1 MTARKKG
8 RRVNYML
15 EFATVRY
22 WQGQLNECGI
32 KNAASNKTN
41 TRLVYLTRLA
51 AFSEWL
57 PGRIF
62 DMRVQAVADGR
73 IVRET
78 SQKSFA
84 NVEELLRFGDDG
96 SGNEKEV
103 RKIISQYLRDPRHGN
118 LAHSTVAG
126 MCAAIK
132 SYFDAHDVATNV
144 KFNGKK
150 RDEIEVTEKPEL
162 ELADFY
168 KMMTANKVDLMVR
181 AVMLVKFQAGLDS
194 STLADRFNFYAY
206 QQIAKWCGTD
216 NHKAWKKDKCPI
228 PVHLVR
234 VKTGIKYTTFI
245 DRDALDAIKTY
256 LSWREERHGPRDPAG
271 PMFLTTRNEPIRGEW
286 ISNAFGRL
294 ADSSRAQRRLESGV
308 LKLHSHNTRRLLK
321 SLLMECGCAEW
332 AADHVLGHKA
342 KDPYT
347 GPAELFPKTLREEYA
362 KASHKINVLSKA
374 ASSVDCEDPTGA
386 AEKALKK
393 SKAQVEVLNKRVN
406 ELEAKINNKDTRSA
420 GAESKFDVAV
430 KAIIDAL
437 DDPGGDLRKNIRDRL
452 GKL

>member
-216 NHKAWKKDKCPI
+216 DHKAWKKDKCPI

>member
-22 WQGQLNECGI
+22 WQGQLNESGI
-32 KNAASNKTN
+32 KNSASNLAD

-51 AFSEWL
+51 AFNEWL
-57 PGRIF
+57 PERIF

-78 SQKSFA
+78 AQKSFA
-84 NVEELLRFGDDG
+84 NVEELLRFGEDG
-96 SGNEKEV
+96 SGNEKEI
-103 RKIISQYLRDPRHGN
+103 RKIISQYLRDPRHVN
-118 LAHSTVAG
+118 LAHSTMAG
-126 MCAAIK
+126 TCSAIK

-150 RDEIEVTEKPEL
+150 RDEIEVTEEPEL
-162 ELADFY
+162 EIADFY

-216 NHKAWKKDKCPI
+216 DHNMWETDKCPI
-228 PVHLVR
+228 PVQLVR

-245 DRDALDAIKTY
+245 DRDALDAIKAY
-256 LSWREERHGPRDPAG
+256 LSWREERHGPRDPAR
-271 PMFLTTRNEPIRGEW
+271 PIFLTTRNEPIHGEW
-286 ISNAFGRL
+286 ISDAFRRL
-294 ADSSRAQRRLESGV
+294 SRSSRAQKRLENGV
-308 LKLHSHNTRRLLK
+308 LKLRPHKTRRLLK
-321 SLLMECGCAEW
+321 SLLLECECAEW

-347 GPAELFPKTLREEYA
+347 GPAELFPKRLREEYA

-374 ASSVDCEDPTGA
+374 ASIVDGEDPAEA
-386 AEKALKK
+386 AEKALKE
-393 SKAQVEVLNKRVN
+393 SKAQVEVLAKRVN
-406 ELEAKINNKDTRSA
+406 ELEAEITKKDARSA
-420 GAESKFDVAV
+420 GAESRFDAAV

>member
-1 MTARKKG
+1 MTAQKNG

-15 EFATVRY
+15 EFSTVRY
-22 WQGQLNECGI
+22 WQGQLNESGI
-32 KNAASNKTN
+32 KNSTSPRIG
-41 TRLVYLTRLA
+41 TRLVYRTRLA
-51 AFSEWL
+51 AFNEWL

-62 DMRVQAVADGR
+62 DMRVQAVADGK

-78 SQKSFA
+78 AHKSLA
-84 NVEELLRFGDDG
+84 NVEELLRFGEDG
-96 SGNEKEV
+96 FGNEKEV
-103 RKIISQYLRDPRHGN
+103 RKIINQYLMDPRHGD
-118 LAHSTVAG
+118 LAHSTIAG

-132 SYFDAHDVATNV
+132 SYFDAHDMATSV

-150 RDEIEVTEKPEL
+150 RDEIEITEEPEM
-162 ELADFY
+162 EIADFY

-181 AVMLVKFQAGLDS
+181 AVMVVKFQTGLDS
-194 STLADRFNFYAY
+194 STLTDRFNFYAY

-216 NHKAWKKDKCPI
+216 DYKAWKKDKCPI
-228 PVHLVR
+228 PVYLVR

-245 DRDALDAIKTY
+245 DRDALDAIKIY

-286 ISNAFGRL
+286 ISDAFGRL
-294 ADSSRAQRRLESGV
+294 ADSSKAQRRLENGV
-308 LKLHSHNTRRLLK
+308 LNLRPHKTRRLLK

-347 GPAELFPKTLREEYA
+347 GPAELFPRRLREEYA

-386 AEKALKK
+386 AEKALKERN
-393 SKAQVEVLNKRVN
+393 AQVEVLNKRVN
-406 ELEAKINNKDTRSA
+406 ELKSEIDNKATQIT
-420 GAESKFDVAV
+420 GAESRFDVAV

-437 DDPGGDLRKNIRDRL
+437 DDPGGDLRKNLRDRL